1 MELNEK
7 IYIKYT
13 LSPISFENPCEKIN
27 CTILV
32 EKKKKKST
40 FVYFDTPY
48 KEILKRI
55 YIL

>member
-32 EKKKKKST
+32 GKKKKKST

>member
-32 EKKKKKST
+32 GKKKKKK
-40 FVYFDTPY
+40 YF
-48 KEILKRI
+48 RI
-55 YIL
+55 F

>member
-27 CTILV
+27 CTLLV
-32 EKKKKKST
+32 GKKKKKKVLS
-40 FVYFDTPY
+40 
-48 KEILKRI
+48 
-55 YIL
+55 YILTHLTKKY

>member
-32 EKKKKKST
+32 EKKKKKVLS
-40 FVYFDTPY
+40 
-48 KEILKRI
+48 
-55 YIL
+55 YILTHLTKKY

>member
-32 EKKKKKST
+32 GKKKKST